1 MSGGD
6 QVTINRRVVRPN
18 WMMVLAVAFHSFAAF
33 AQSNVRVISHARV
46 VTDRTMIWQHDA
58 PVLVAA
64 TVKLGTVLDVVGRE
78 GERYVVV
85 IPPEYGG
92 KGELGFIAASQV
104 EIIGSEVAARVT
116 RPSQSSTGPPPA
128 GPAQTRRQT
137 PASRAVELFGF
148 GEVGDGSWLAHDTFN
163 AVLGS
168 SSAFMLGGGVQVR
181 VGSLFVEASVERFQR
196 SGTRVFVYSGQ
207 VFSLGVAD
215 TVRIIPIKAT
225 VGYRRAGPRVTPYVG
240 GGIGTHL
247 YREASNFADP
257 SENVSEHVTS
267 YHVLAGVELASRH
280 WLRAALEVELST
292 VPNALGTTGVS
303 AAFNEH
309 NLGGVHGRLKILVG
323 R

>member
-1 MSGGD
+1 
-6 QVTINRRVVRPN
+6 VTINRRVARPN
-18 WMMVLAVAFHSFAAF
+18 WMVVVAVSFHSFAAF

-104 EIIGSEVAARVT
+104 EIIGSEVAARVA
-116 RPSQSSTGPPPA
+116 RPSPSSTGPPPA

-181 VGSLFVEASVERFQR
+181 VGSLFVEGSVERFQR
-196 SGTRVFVYSGQ
+196 SGTRVFVYNGE

-225 VGYRRAGPRVTPYVG
+225 VGYRWTRPRVTPYVG

-247 YREASNFADP
+247 YREASDFADP

-267 YHVLAGVELASRH
+267 YHVLAGVELASRR

-292 VPNALGTTGVS
+292 VPNAFGTTGAS

>member
-18 WMMVLAVAFHSFAAF
+18 WMMVMAVAFHSFTAF

-78 GERYVVV
+78 GERYVGV

-92 KGELGFIAASQV
+92 KGELGFIAASPG
-104 EIIGSEVAARVT
+104 EIIASEVAARPP
-116 RPSQSSTGPPPA
+116 RPSQSSPGPPPA

-168 SSAFMLGGGVQVR
+168 SR
-181 VGSLFVEASVERFQR
+181 
-196 SGTRVFVYSGQ
+196 
-207 VFSLGVAD
+207 
-215 TVRIIPIKAT
+215 
-225 VGYRRAGPRVTPYVG
+225 
-240 GGIGTHL
+240 
-247 YREASNFADP
+247 
-257 SENVSEHVTS
+257 
-267 YHVLAGVELASRH
+267 
-280 WLRAALEVELST
+280 
-292 VPNALGTTGVS
+292 
-303 AAFNEH
+303 
-309 NLGGVHGRLKILVG
+309 
-323 R
+323 

>member
-1 MSGGD
+1 
-6 QVTINRRVVRPN
+6 
-18 WMMVLAVAFHSFAAF
+18 MMVVAVAFHSFAAF
-33 AQSNVRVISHARV
+33 AQSNVVISHARV

-104 EIIGSEVAARVT
+104 EIIGSEVAARVA

-137 PASRAVELFGF
+137 PASRAVELFWF
-148 GEVGDGSWLAHDTFN
+148 GEVGDGSWLARDTFN

-181 VGSLFVEASVERFQR
+181 VGSLFVEGSVERFQR
-196 SGTRVFVYSGQ
+196 SGTRVFVYSGE

-247 YREASNFADP
+247 YREASDFADP

-267 YHVLAGVELASRH
+267 YHVLAGVELASRR
-280 WLRAALEVELST
+280 WLRTALEVELST
-292 VPNALGTTGVS
+292 VPNAFGTTGVS